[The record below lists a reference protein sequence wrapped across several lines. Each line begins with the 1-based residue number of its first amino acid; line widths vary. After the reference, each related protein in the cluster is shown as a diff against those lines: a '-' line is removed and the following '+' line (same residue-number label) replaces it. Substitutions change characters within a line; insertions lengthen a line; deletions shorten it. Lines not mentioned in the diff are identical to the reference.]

1 MIGQPEQLTRNMIGS
16 ISQNKQLRMKKAGAS
31 LSSCDQ
37 FCGVVIEKFAFFC
50 EEMVILLSYRE

>member
-37 FCGVVIEKFAFFC
+37 FCGVVIEKFAFS
-50 EEMVILLSYRE
+50 VRKW